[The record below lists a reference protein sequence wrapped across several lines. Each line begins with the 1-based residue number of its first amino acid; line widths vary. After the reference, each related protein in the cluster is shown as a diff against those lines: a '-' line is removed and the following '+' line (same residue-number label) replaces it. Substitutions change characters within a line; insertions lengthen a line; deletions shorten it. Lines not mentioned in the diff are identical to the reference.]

1 MWRYVSKYLT
11 FRPTHCFMKNFR
23 MTQILLILF
32 FLLGYTLGHAQDY
45 IVTIKGDTLRGKVK
59 YFNNMGV
66 KYSVNTS
73 KYLQLIPK
81 EGKKTTHQVLQTI
94 SFRMNDE
101 IYHTIKFEQGYTF
114 MKLLN
119 SGYLSLY
126 AYQQENQTTWD
137 GRYFVKKDGGMMD
150 VPNIGFKKRLT
161 KFLEDCPTVVGKI
174 ESGELSRAKLA
185 QLIEEYNT
193 CVESKN
199 APMDKKPVATN
210 STWTDLESAVKAL
223 PEFDK
228 KSDALDMIRE
238 VQNKVSKKESIP
250 SFLINGLKDSLK
262 DQSTVTETLN
272 RALEELN

>member
-1 MWRYVSKYLT
+1 
-11 FRPTHCFMKNFR
+11 
-23 MTQILLILF
+23 MTQILLILL
-32 FLLGYTLGHAQDY
+32 FLLGYTLGNAQDY

-66 KYSVNTS
+66 KYSNNTS

-81 EGKKTTHQVLQTI
+81 EGKKSTYGVLQII

-126 AYQQENQTTWD
+126 AFQQENQTTWD
-137 GRYFVKKDGGMMD
+137 GRYFVKKDGGLLD
-150 VPNIGFKKRLT
+150 IPNIGFKKRVP
-161 KFLEDCPTVVGKI
+161 KFLADCPAVVAKI
-174 ESGELSRAKLA
+174 ESGELSRAKLT
-185 QLIEEYNT
+185 QLLEEYNA
-193 CVESKN
+193 CVETKN
-199 APMDKKPVATN
+199 TSLLAVKKSSAGNT
-210 STWTDLESAVKAL
+210 TWTDLESAVKAL

-228 KSDALDMIRE
+228 KSDALEMIRE
-238 VQNKVSKKESIP
+238 VQSKVSKNENIP

-262 DQSTVTETLN
+262 DQSTVKEKLDL
-272 RALEELN
+272 ALEALN